1 MAGSPPDDRGVLDSG
16 PAAHMF
22 RLLVPGRRST
32 RGIGMVALTL
42 PDGRVRR
49 YERAP
54 SGADVASDIG
64 SGLAGT
70 ALAIRVNGDLWDLS
84 RALEEDAE
92 ISIVTWRDDDEL
104 AEDVMLKILP
114 DEYGFTRVRPDTRYS
129 VYGFAVTDQDK
140 FIHKFMEWEGAQ

>member
-1 MAGSPPDDRGVLDSG
+1 
-16 PAAHMF
+16 
-22 RLLVPGRRST
+22 
-32 RGIGMVALTL
+32 MVALTL

-64 SGLAGT
+64 SGLAKM

-92 ISIVTWRDDDEL
+92 VSVVTRRDDDEL
-104 AEDVMLKILP
+104 ALDLLRHDAAHVLAEAAKELYPDIQVTIGPAIADGFYYDFSREEPFTPEDLEAM
-114 DEYGFTRVRPDTRYS
+114 
-129 VYGFAVTDQDK
+129 
-140 FIHKFMEWEGAQ
+140 

>member
-1 MAGSPPDDRGVLDSG
+1 
-16 PAAHMF
+16 
-22 RLLVPGRRST
+22 
-32 RGIGMVALTL
+32 MVALTL

-64 SGLAGT
+64 SGLAEM

-92 ISIVTWRDDDEL
+92 VSIVTQRDDDEL

-129 VYGFAVTDQDK
+129 VYGFAVTDQDE